1 MENFARHHYENNV
14 DQLVREEL
22 KQAGIPIL
30 ELPCYMDTEV
40 KTRYVGVLYG
50 FFFYRAWTYWVCK
63 GDMPLDIAEQIYR
76 NYKGLRIR
84 AGGHCG
90 NVPPKTVSVNPVYI
104 QELEDLLRKTQ
115 ESDTEENYVSKY
127 LEQSKSI
134 IDNPNLP
141 RFVRNYH
148 IDTIEGLE
156 KLAEVIK
163 EKKIHTHLL
172 SL

>member
-84 AGGHCG
+84 AGGHFG
-90 NVPPKTVSVNPVYI
+90 NVPPKTVSKYI
-104 QELEDLLRKTQ
+104 RI
-115 ESDTEENYVSKY
+115 YF
-127 LEQSKSI
+127 
-134 IDNPNLP
+134 
-141 RFVRNYH
+141 RC
-148 IDTIEGLE
+148 E
-156 KLAEVIK
+156 KLAFQ
-163 EKKIHTHLL
+163 EKNL
-172 SL
+172 

>member
-1 MENFARHHYENNV
+1 MAKNLETAIKKL
-14 DQLVREEL
+14 DVRP
-22 KQAGIPIL
+22 AVP
-30 ELPCYMDTEV
+30 
-40 KTRYVGVLYG
+40 
-50 FFFYRAWTYWVCK
+50 
-63 GDMPLDIAEQIYR
+63 IYR

-115 ESDTEENYVSKY
+115 ESETEENYVSKY

>member
-63 GDMPLDIAEQIYR
+63 GDMPLNIAEQIYR
-76 NYKGLRIR
+76 NYKGL
-84 AGGHCG
+84 H
-90 NVPPKTVSVNPVYI
+90 
-104 QELEDLLRKTQ
+104 QRK
-115 ESDTEENYVSKY
+115 ENTYAFTFV
-127 LEQSKSI
+127 
-134 IDNPNLP
+134 
-141 RFVRNYH
+141 VRNLH
-148 IDTIEGLE
+148 FKRKICN
-156 KLAEVIK
+156 IK
-163 EKKIHTHLL
+163 ERSYL
-172 SL
+172 